1 MRRQLQSL
9 LPRMHNNALLFGALA
24 ILALSIAWAALVP
37 TVSWRYI
44 DSSVA
49 WLLFLIAAVV
59 IADRY
64 PIHVQRHTKV
74 SIISVPLYLLAV
86 LFPPLSAVCAVG
98 VGVLIAELI
107 ARHERASQPLDI
119 VLTTGRWSMV
129 AMLGTW
135 IAHTPPSIGIPHGLL
150 LFITAGAIS
159 AGDLLLGSLHI
170 ASISKEPFLR
180 TLLATARAAGA
191 AESIQYLLGILGAL
205 AAEQHTWAVVL
216 LIIPCTIVYLAFKR
230 SKELQNS
237 TRWILE
243 SMADAVD
250 LRDPYTGGHSRRVAH
265 YCAGIFRQLAL
276 VGPEVDLI
284 IAAAR
289 VHDIGKIGVP
299 DHVLNKPG
307 PLTPEERV
315 IMETHP
321 DRGADLL
328 LRYPDFARGVG
339 IVRHHHESWN
349 GKGYPSKLAGYAI
362 PFGARVIAVADSYDA
377 MTSDRP
383 YRRGMTPARAAQI
396 LREGRGEQWDPTV
409 VEAFLHSIADQLEAP
424 CPEPLPPAALPSHD
438 LVHVETML

>member
-1 MRRQLQSL
+1 MRRPLQRLIVQPHSDVL
-9 LPRMHNNALLFGALA
+9 LSGILA
-24 ILALSIAWAALVP
+24 ILAVAIAWAALIPAAPWQQVGP
-37 TVSWRYI
+37 SG
-44 DSSVA
+44 A

-59 IADRY
+59 VADRY

-86 LFPPLSAVCAVG
+86 LFPPLPAVCAMAA
-98 VGVLIAELI
+98 GVLIAELV
-107 ARHERASQPLDI
+107 ARRERDSQPLDI
-119 VLTTGRWSMV
+119 VVATSRWVVV

-135 IAHTPPSIGIPHGLL
+135 IAHLPFEGSVPRGLL
-150 LFITAGAIS
+150 LFATAGIMN
-159 AGDLLLGSLHI
+159 AGDLLTSSVH
-170 ASISKEPFLR
+170 AAYISGEPPLR
-180 TLLATARAAGA
+180 VLLATVRAAGA

-216 LIIPCTIVYLAFKR
+216 LIIPCAIVYLAFK
-230 SKELQNS
+230 SFKEMQNS

-250 LRDPYTGGHSRRVAH
+250 LRDPYTGGHSRRVAE
-265 YCAGIFRQLAL
+265 YCAGILRQLELA
-276 VGPEVDLI
+276 GSEVDLI

-299 DHVLNKPG
+299 DHILNKLG
-307 PLTPEERV
+307 SFTDEERA

-328 LRYPDFARGVG
+328 ARYPDFARGVD
-339 IVRHHHESWN
+339 IVRHHHEGWD
-349 GKGYPSKLAGYAI
+349 GAGYPSKLAGYAI

-383 YRRGMTPARAAQI
+383 YRRGMTPARAVQI
-396 LREGRGEQWDPTV
+396 LREGCGGQWDTTI
-409 VEAFLHSIADQLEAP
+409 VEAFLRSIADQLEY
-424 CPEPLPPAALPSHD
+424 PLPALAQTTALPD
-438 LVHVETML
+438 LRSSVRRT